1 MKTMLANKF
10 KVLSSYQIKLI
21 ALIAMTIDH
30 LGAYGFEIPV
40 FASCFTLLRIIGRI
54 AAPLFLFAL
63 TESIRHTRNRR
74 NFLLRLYLGAVG
86 TGLFVAFTNL
96 LFDDSIGRFSSS
108 NIFFDFLYLAIY
120 IILIEQII
128 QSVKNR
134 NWKRGL
140 LVLTGIA
147 GTCIPHFLLAL
158 LEQIIYSPSELK
170 RETVWFLSDFAQS
183 FLRSPLHLEYS
194 LLFVLMG
201 ILMYFVKYNWGKAL
215 ILVLFSGISYF
226 GMNFGNTFSQL
237 FMPMLGHPQYYMF
250 LAAPFILLYNG
261 EKGRNQKY
269 FFYLYYPL
277 HRYAISIIVYIYRL
291 FFAV

>member
-1 MKTMLANKF
+1 MRILPTNKF

-40 FASCFTLLRIIGRI
+40 FATCKPLLRIIGRI

-63 TESIRHTRNRR
+63 TESVRHTKNRR
-74 NFLLRLYLGAVG
+74 KFLLRLYLGAVG

-96 LFDDSIGRFSSS
+96 LLDDSIGRFSSN

-128 QSVKNR
+128 QSVKTR

-140 LVLTGIA
+140 LALIGIA
-147 GTCIPHFLLAL
+147 GTCIPHFLLVL
-158 LEQIIYSPSELK
+158 LEQMVYSASELK
-170 RETVWFLSDFAQS
+170 RETIWFLSDCAQS

-201 ILMYFVKYNWGKAL
+201 ILMYFVRCNWGKAL
-215 ILVLFSGISYF
+215 ILAFFSGISYF
-226 GMNFGNTFSQL
+226 GMNFGSTFSQL

-250 LAAPFILLYNG
+250 LAAPFILLYSG
-261 EKGRNQKY
+261 EKGKAQKY